1 MQNRGSD
8 KQQSSAPTP
17 SPNTKTKKKRKKKKK
32 KGGNNVSDNN
42 NNEALEITPKSAM
55 DMSTVRKLL
64 KKFDMED
71 QNELAVYYA
80 LTNNQGAS
88 NLGGSMTG
96 PQRIERQFLLEL
108 AHANFRKFASF
119 AGVDFSMISRPAFTA
134 DADAE
139 PTGILSHLINSAD
152 KEPLWTLLDDATT
165 SPILEAAL
173 SSSVESLKWFKEN
186 ASTALEAFAKQVRQE
201 DVTVLLDA
209 GVHVSC
215 KSVAAL
221 FSNLPKGRGHQFN
234 NRVARILC
242 EKSTIF
248 MQNQSD
254 FKLVMDAVSETVG
267 KAGKLSV
274 NSQLKQASK
283 AMHKSKNRQRGSLDR
298 MADVK
303 TVVPK
308 KDIPITTKE
317 QLKAKKAQEES
328 EKKLAAL
335 KLKAHKITS
344 ALQWYNN
351 LLDELKITA
360 ASAIASN
367 NLDEHGEDEKKYEDG
382 IIEEFASSTLIK
394 KPKCALTSEQVVEA
408 LSNCDSEEGLAEV
421 ETGIDLFQWDSMSE
435 WTIDITEQAHKWFRR
450 HIKKD
455 RALCERI
462 IRRLTLLS
470 TGRWPYVLCKPL
482 KSKQLGSNGKKIS
495 LYETKIDSASRII
508 WEVAIAFSPRR
519 SGLDQNYCEQ

>member
-1 MQNRGSD
+1 MNCVASPVRLGSTTHIIL
-8 KQQSSAPTP
+8 P
-17 SPNTKTKKKRKKKKK
+17 
-32 KGGNNVSDNN
+32 
-42 NNEALEITPKSAM
+42 
-55 DMSTVRKLL
+55 
-64 KKFDMED
+64 
-71 QNELAVYYA
+71 LAE
-80 LTNNQGAS
+80 Q
-88 NLGGSMTG
+88 
-96 PQRIERQFLLEL
+96 IERQFLLEL

-119 AGVDFSMISRPAFTA
+119 VGVDFSMISRPAFTA

-173 SSSVESLKWFKEN
+173 SSSVESLKWFEEN

-254 FKLVMDAVSETVG
+254 YKLVMDAVSETVG
-267 KAGKLSV
+267 KNGKLSV
-274 NSQLKQASK
+274 NLQLKQASK
-283 AMHKSKNRQRGSLDR
+283 AMHKSKNKLRGSLDKT
-298 MADVK
+298 ADVN
-303 TVVPK
+303 TVVSK
-308 KDIPITTKE
+308 KDTPLTTKE

-382 IIEEFASSTLIK
+382 IMEEFASSTLIK

-482 KSKQLGSNGKKIS
+482 KSKQLGNNGKKVS
-495 LYETKIDSASRII
+495 LYETKIDSSSRII
-508 WEVAIAFSPRR
+508 WKVAIAFSPRR